1 MLGIKD
7 LIYRYR
13 HNRGYGVQSPYAFH
27 FVTSVIAEKHAY
39 YAYPSINKAAKK
51 CGYKAA
57 RARLL
62 FRMTNYVRPRTI
74 MMYAPCEA
82 VVCAVSMARPS
93 AQTYLFSGDATAEE
107 KLKSVL
113 RQEQTLGLLY
123 VGDTPACA
131 SVVQHAIEYASIDS
145 MIVIEGIHRSREME
159 SFWHEIKQNTA
170 VAVTFDLYSMGVLFF
185 DKSYKKQHYTLK
197 K

>member
-27 FVTSVIAEKHAY
+27 FVTGVLAEKHPY
-39 YAYPSINKAAKK
+39 YAYPAINSAAKK

-57 RARLL
+57 LARML
-62 FRMTNYVRPRTI
+62 FRIANYANPQNII
-74 MMYAPCEA
+74 MCAPCEA
-82 VVCAVSMARPS
+82 VACAVTMACPS
-93 AQTYLFSGDATAEE
+93 VGVSLLSGNDASSQMATAF
-107 KLKSVL
+107 
-113 RQEQTLGLLY
+113 EQGEALGLLY
-123 VGDTPACA
+123 VGDSPAYA
-131 SVVQHAIEYASIDS
+131 SVVEQALEHVSSSSVI
-145 MIVIEGIHRSREME
+145 IVDGIHRTREKE
-159 SFWHEIKQNTA
+159 EWWHGVKQNDA

>member
-27 FVTSVIAEKHAY
+27 FVTGVLAEKHPY
-39 YAYPSINKAAKK
+39 YAYPAINSAAKK
-51 CGYKAA
+51 CGYNATLA
-57 RARLL
+57 RML
-62 FRMTNYVRPRTI
+62 FRIANYAHPQNII
-74 MMYAPCEA
+74 MCAPCEA
-82 VVCAVSMARPS
+82 VACALTMACPS
-93 AQTYLFSGDATAEE
+93 AGALLLGGNDASQQIERAFE
-107 KLKSVL
+107 
-113 RQEQTLGLLY
+113 QECTTGLLY
-123 VGDTPACA
+123 VGDSPACA
-131 SVVQHAIEYASIDS
+131 TVVEQALGHVSSSSVI
-145 MIVIEGIHRSREME
+145 IVDGIHRTREKE
-159 SFWHEIKQNTA
+159 EWWQGVKQNDA